1 VGRFGGI
8 DRLEFVDPGFGDQ
21 QEAAGRECIG
31 GVVDVGPDC
40 AFGDQEELVVVEP
53 KGLGGLE
60 GRSVQSFYEERVFRH
75 GVKVRDFPVSG
86 MLPQLGKSYLPE
98 VR

>member
-8 DRLEFVDPGFGDQ
+8 DGSEFVDPGFGDQ
-21 QEAAGRECIG
+21 QEAAGRERIG
-31 GVVDVGPDC
+31 GVVEVGPD
-40 AFGDQEELVVVEP
+40 FGDQEELVVVEP